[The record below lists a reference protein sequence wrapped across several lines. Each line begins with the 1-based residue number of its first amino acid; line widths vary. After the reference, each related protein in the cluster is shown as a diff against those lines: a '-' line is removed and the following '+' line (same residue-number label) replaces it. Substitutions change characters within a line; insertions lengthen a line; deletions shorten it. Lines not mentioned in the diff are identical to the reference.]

1 MKKNKKILYAASTA
15 THLRRFHMPYIEALK
30 KDADVCLMATGD
42 GVDFPILFDKH
53 YFSFANLRSLFA
65 IRKIL
70 KKEQFDLVVLN
81 TTLTAFWVRAAMF
94 GMRKRP
100 FVLNIVHGYLFP
112 YNGGGLKKRILLFC
126 EKLMRKKTDA
136 IAVMNREDLKT
147 AKQYKLCRGKV
158 YFTCGMGLANS
169 YATLC
174 ERDSVLRS
182 QYASAEQ
189 ILCTYVGE
197 LSGRKNQSFLIRAT
211 KQLKDQGLPIRL
223 LLVGEGSEYDA
234 LQEEIKSLG
243 LQEDV
248 FLVGHSDQV
257 PALLAITDLYV
268 SASVSEGLPFN
279 LMEAMAFGLP
289 ILASNVRGQSD
300 LLLKRTEMLYP
311 LGDMEAFCLQLM
323 EFYNTKKLGMNA
335 YSYGELEQYLLSE
348 VFEENMKILRTGL
361 E

>member
-15 THLRRFHMPYIEALK
+15 THLRRFHMPYVEALK
-30 KDADVCLMATGD
+30 KDADVFLMATGE
-42 GVDFPILFDKH
+42 GVDFPVLFDKH

-70 KKEQFDLVVLN
+70 KREQFDTVILN
-81 TTLTAFWVRAAMF
+81 TTLTAFWVRAAML

-112 YNGGGLKKRILLFC
+112 YEGGGLKRSILLFC

-147 AKQYKLCRGKV
+147 ATQYKLCRGNV
-158 YFTCGMGLANS
+158 YFTYGMGLSNT
-169 YATLC
+169 YAGSC
-174 ERDSVLRS
+174 EKDLALRS
-182 QYASAEQ
+182 QYASEEQ

-211 KQLKDQGLPIRL
+211 KQLKENGVPIRL
-223 LLVGEGSEYDA
+223 LLVGEGSEYTA
-234 LQEEIKSLG
+234 LQEEIKALG
-243 LQEDV
+243 LQNDV
-248 FLVGHSDQV
+248 FLAGHSDRV

-279 LMEAMAFGLP
+279 LMEAMAYGLP

-300 LLLKRTEMLYP
+300 LLSDRAEMLYP
-311 LGDMEAFCLQLM
+311 LDDTEAFCNQFM
-323 EFYNTKKLGMNA
+323 QFYQTKKLGSNA
-335 YSYGELEQYLLSE
+335 YSYAELEQYLLSS
-348 VFEENMKILRTGL
+348 VFEENMKILRMGQ